1 MNDWCLVD
9 ASVQIKMQEIA
20 LVVMCYSEVDCI
32 SQSQICGSRSGFIVS
47 VLTSKE
53 KYHEGFAST

>member
-1 MNDWCLVD
+1 MD
-9 ASVQIKMQEIA
+9 ASVQIRMREIA
-20 LVVMCYSEVDCI
+20 RVVMCYSEVDCI